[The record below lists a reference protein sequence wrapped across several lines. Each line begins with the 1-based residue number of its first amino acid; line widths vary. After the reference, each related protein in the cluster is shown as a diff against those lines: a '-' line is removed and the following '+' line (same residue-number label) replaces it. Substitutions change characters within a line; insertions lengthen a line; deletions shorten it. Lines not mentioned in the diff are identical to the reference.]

1 MDKYLGLAW
10 VLTLLLRAI
19 WIFII
24 PTITAIAA
32 WKLWRSVPR
41 WIPFAFLISAIISVA
56 ASIPEFLILL
66 RRLSPQDYAKIA
78 IPIAITLGA
87 ARIVAASALLT
98 LAIKMKKMTEQGV
111 APYGAQR
118 APSGER

>member
-1 MDKYLGLAW
+1 MDKYLGYAW
-10 VLTLLLRAI
+10 VLALSLRAI
-19 WIFII
+19 WILII

-41 WIPFAFLISAIISVA
+41 WIPLSFLLTAIFSLA
-56 ASIPEFLILL
+56 ASIPEFLILM

-78 IPIAITLGA
+78 LPIVITLGTT
-87 ARIVAASALLT
+87 RIVAASALLA

-111 APYGAQR
+111 AGYPPQGVGS
-118 APSGER
+118 PER

>member
-1 MDKYLGLAW
+1 MDKYLGYAW
-10 VLTLLLRAI
+10 VLALLLRAI
-19 WIFII
+19 WILII

-41 WIPFAFLISAIISVA
+41 WIPLAFLLTAIFSVT
-56 ASIPEFLILL
+56 ASIPEFLILM

-78 IPIAITLGA
+78 IPIVITLGTT
-87 ARIVAASALLT
+87 RIVAASALLA

-111 APYGAQR
+111 AGYPPQGVGS
-118 APSGER
+118 PER

>member
-10 VLTLLLRAI
+10 VFALLLRAI
-19 WIFII
+19 WIIII

-66 RRLSPQDYAKIA
+66 RRLSPQDYTKIA

-87 ARIVAASALLT
+87 ARIVAASALLA
-98 LAIKMKKMTEQGV
+98 LAIKMKKMTEQL
-111 APYGAQR
+111 R
-118 APSGER
+118 D